1 MLRISK
7 LADYGTVMMSLMARR
22 PGETYSA
29 AKISARLGIGQPTV
43 SKILKMLARGNLL
56 SAQRGVNGGYTLAR
70 TPERISVA
78 QIIDVIEGMPAG
90 LTECS
95 SMPGVCAQESGC
107 PIRGNW
113 RKINRAVR
121 RALEDVTLADLVVP
135 TLPSASV
142 HMVVIGKPRSSGA
155 GVHARAPAGGRE

>member
-7 LADYGTVMMSLMARR
+7 LADYGTVMMSLMARQ

-43 SKILKMLARGNLL
+43 SKILKMLARGSLL

-70 TPERISVA
+70 TPEGISVA
-78 QIIDVIEGMPAG
+78 QIIDAIEGMPSG

-95 SMPGVCAQESGC
+95 STPGVCAQESGC

-113 RKINRAVR
+113 RKINHAVR
-121 RALEDVTLADLVVP
+121 RALEDVTLADLVMP
-135 TLPSASV
+135 KSLSAPE
-142 HMVVIGKPRSSGA
+142 MVMIRKPRLPGVT
-155 GVHARAPAGGRE
+155 VHALAPAGERK

>member
-7 LADYGTVMMSLMARR
+7 LADYGTVMMSLMARQ

-43 SKILKMLARGNLL
+43 SKILKLLARGSLL
-56 SAQRGVNGGYTLAR
+56 SAQRGVNGGYALAR
-70 TPERISVA
+70 TPEGISVA
-78 QIIDVIEGMPAG
+78 QIIDAIEGMPSG

-95 SMPGVCAQESGC
+95 SMPGACVQESGC

-135 TLPSASV
+135 NPPTAPVKML
-142 HMVVIGKPRSSGA
+142 VIGKPRPPGA
-155 GVHARAPAGGRE
+155 GIHALARAGERE